1 MTAGCWAERVTI
13 MPGVCEEAVGFA
25 VQGSQVRGI
34 LSEPE
39 SAAVVGTVVLS
50 HGWSGNRCGPS
61 GLLTELARVLAERG
75 YRVLRFDFRGRGESG
90 GDGLQASLASMA
102 EDLAAA
108 ARFCRERDG
117 GGRMDY
123 LGLCSGGNVVVGGL
137 ARLPAPRSLVLLSV
151 YPFSDGDRFSRDM
164 NRILHYLV
172 IYWRKACAGETWK
185 RLLRG
190 EINLR
195 MVGHVIFGSLRRR
208 GANRRKESGAA
219 TEAEAEVRRA
229 PGQMAK
235 SAAQESRLSGGAAPQ
250 THLQHLRPE
259 LPVLMFYGTADP
271 DAEAA
276 AGYFGGYAR
285 KRGLPVRIERIAGA
299 NHNFSSGAWRH
310 QLAGQILVFLRR

>member
-1 MTAGCWAERVTI
+1 MMSGVWTERVLV

-39 SAAVVGTVVLS
+39 SATVVGTVVLS
-50 HGWSGNRCGPS
+50 HGWSGNRCGPA
-61 GLLTELARVLAERG
+61 GLLTELARALAAAG

-90 GDGLQASLASMA
+90 GDGLRASLASMA

-108 ARFCRERDG
+108 ARYCRERG
-117 GGRMDY
+117 GCGPVDY
-123 LGLCSGGNVVVGGL
+123 LGLCSGGNVVIGGL
-137 ARLPAPRSLVLLSV
+137 ARLPSPRSLVLLSV

-164 NRILHYLV
+164 NRIVHYLG

-185 RLLRG
+185 RLVRG

-195 MVGHVIFGSLRRR
+195 MVGQVIFGSLWRR
-208 GANRRKESGAA
+208 GANRRKE
-219 TEAEAEVRRA
+219 TEAVEGRRA

-235 SAAQESRLSGGAAPQ
+235 AAAQESRLSGGAAPQ
-250 THLQHLRPE
+250 THLHNLRSD
-259 LPVLMFYGTADP
+259 LPALMFYGTADP

-276 AGYFGGYAR
+276 MAYFGGYAR
-285 KRGLPVRIERIAGA
+285 ERGLPVRIETLAGA
-299 NHNFSSGAWRH
+299 NHNFSSGVWRQ
-310 QLAGQILVFLRR
+310 QLTGQILAFLRR